1 MDVFYPEYGVF
12 ASLER
17 DPLKLR
23 VRFK

>member
-17 DPLKLR
+17 DPFKLR